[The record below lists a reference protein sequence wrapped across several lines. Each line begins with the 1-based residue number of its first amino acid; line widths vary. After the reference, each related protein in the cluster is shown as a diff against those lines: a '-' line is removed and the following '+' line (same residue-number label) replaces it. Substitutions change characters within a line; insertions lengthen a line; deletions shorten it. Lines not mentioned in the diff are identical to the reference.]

1 MIGYHAQTA
10 NTTHTRFP
18 MLGSSQPKG
27 TKAPIFYYY
36 LITISQGRRA
46 AERPRRG
53 KGGLSRQGGGH
64 AADDPGAVARSHPT
78 LFPRSLCSAP
88 GPLPRQLR
96 SQARNPYPSLQPS
109 ARSLQLFL
117 QVPRRFNDLTKALP
131 PSRYGTPL
139 PSSTTNPGT
148 NSGTNPAAF
157 PAEAADVSPPKPTNV
172 VECQES
178 VAAYK
183 AAYTGYVERLA
194 QQAHVS
200 THREV
205 VLDRYLLTHPCTQSL
220 THSHSPTCT
229 YSAD

>member
-1 MIGYHAQTA
+1 MLPSAPDVGGVASPDRVVDMLQTIQVPSRDHTPPSSPAASAQLPVHSRA
-10 NTTHTRFP
+10 
-18 MLGSSQPKG
+18 SSGP
-27 TKAPIFYYY
+27 
-36 LITISQGRRA
+36 
-46 AERPRRG
+46 RPATPTPACSP
-53 KGGLSRQGGGH
+53 LH
-64 AADDPGAVARSHPT
+64 AACN
-78 LFPRSLCSAP
+78 F
-88 GPLPRQLR
+88 
-96 SQARNPYPSLQPS
+96 
-109 ARSLQLFL
+109 FL